1 LKTISLPGNIRFLFM
16 MILIRKLYKNFLER
30 EVWQLLFRTILSARL
45 VRQTLA
51 GSGIDPFLSPA
62 ISAANSLYLAPQSG
76 WTISKPHLIAKAANP
91 AVVLPRPW
99 GHCVHQSLIT
109 YRLLNGYGIPAKICF
124 GISLNNPV
132 AEGHA
137 WIRVVNPMD
146 QALAGAPEPLDR
158 FQVVYVS
165 ADPEETNSAV
175 PQIEHNRVKGE

>member
-1 LKTISLPGNIRFLFM
+1 M
-16 MILIRKLYKNFLER
+16 MILIRKLYNNFLER

-51 GSGIDPFLSPA
+51 GSGIDPGLSPA

-76 WTISKPHLIAKAANP
+76 WTISKPHLIAKAANL

-175 PQIEHNRVKGE
+175 PQIEHNRGKGE